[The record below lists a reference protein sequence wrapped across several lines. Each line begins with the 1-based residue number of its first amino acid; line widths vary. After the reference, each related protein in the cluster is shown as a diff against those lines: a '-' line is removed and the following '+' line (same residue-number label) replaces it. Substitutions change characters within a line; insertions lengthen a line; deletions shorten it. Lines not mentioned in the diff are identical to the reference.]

1 MIRPDAPLD
10 GPIGSDR
17 GERGRFRNEIPQQIQ
32 FKRPFVLAETH
43 VSNAE
48 FRRFRPEHRSG
59 TFQGV
64 NLDHD
69 PLPVVNITWEDAVQY
84 CNWLSVQ
91 KGLQP
96 AYFFND
102 DSRMELIYPPT
113 NGYRLPTEAEWERIA
128 RAGNENR
135 LYPWGNGFPPPDSA
149 GNLAGQESRQLL
161 PRVIEDYS
169 DPHAGPGPV
178 NTEPPLAFG
187 IRGLSGNVSEWVN
200 DGYAVP
206 AASREPVT
214 DPVGPANRPFY
225 VIKGGSWRDFAP
237 ADLRNARRRFGN
249 TPQPDIGFRVARY
262 LE

>member
-1 MIRPDAPLD
+1 MIRPDMPLD

-17 GERGRFRNEIPQQIQ
+17 GERGRFRNEIPQHIE
-32 FKRPFVLAETH
+32 FKRPFMLAETH

-59 TFQGV
+59 AFQGV

-91 KGLQP
+91 EGLQP

-102 DSRMELIYPPT
+102 ESRMELISPPT
-113 NGYRLPTEAEWERIA
+113 NGYRLPTEAEWERVA
-128 RAGNENR
+128 RAGKENR
-135 LYPWGNGFPPPDSA
+135 LYPWGDAFPPPDSA

-178 NTEPPLAFG
+178 TTEPPLAFG
-187 IRGLSGNVSEWVN
+187 LRGLSGNVSEWVN

-206 AASREPVT
+206 AASREPVI

-237 ADLRNARRRFGN
+237 ADLRSARRRFGN
-249 TPQPDIGFRVARY
+249 TPQPDVGFRVARY
-262 LE
+262 PD